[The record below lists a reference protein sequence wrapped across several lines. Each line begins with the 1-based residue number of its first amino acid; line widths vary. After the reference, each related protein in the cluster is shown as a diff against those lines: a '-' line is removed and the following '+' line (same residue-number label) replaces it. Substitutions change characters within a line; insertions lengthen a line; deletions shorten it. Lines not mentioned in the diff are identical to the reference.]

1 MKTQRSLA
9 GKRGF
14 TLMELMVAMAITT
27 IIVTVLVSI
36 TSIALD
42 TWNRSRSELRASRQ
56 AKVMLDVM
64 ARDFESLVVRRGNDN
79 QWLSVEASSTAIGD
93 SKLESTNA
101 SDLIFFTAVTDRYD
115 GDLGPNSTVD
125 KGGDVS
131 CVSYQLQYKDPVD
144 GGSSSNFE
152 TFVLNR
158 LVVNPDDTFDDLLG
172 KDDLKVEFASY
183 KSQLQE
189 PKNFVCENLFQF
201 SLTFHV
207 QVSKKDSS
215 GVVTSVE
222 TVPVT
227 VGQSPSGQV
236 TKEFKING
244 TGIDADVSGGAATA
258 DEIKG
263 GRIVAVEISATVISD
278 FGIEQ
283 MKRRTMTPTQKSDF
297 LTQNSYQ
304 FTKLVQLPSM

>member
-1 MKTQRSLA
+1 MKTQRSSA

-36 TSIALD
+36 TSIALE
-42 TWNRSRSELRASRQ
+42 TWNRSRAELRASRQ
-56 AKVMLDVM
+56 AKAMLDVM
-64 ARDFESLVVRRGNDN
+64 GRDFESLVIRRGNNDE
-79 QWLSVEASSTAIGD
+79 WLSALATVGSVGD
-93 SKLESTNA
+93 ARLESTN
-101 SDLIFFTAVTDRYD
+101 SCELIFFTAVTDRYN
-115 GDLGPNSTVD
+115 GDLGTNSTTD

-131 CVSYQLQYKDPVD
+131 CVSYSLDYKDPMD
-144 GGSSSNFE
+144 GGNTDFK

-172 KDDLKVEFASY
+172 KDDLDTEFASY
-183 KSQLQE
+183 KSELKQPQ
-189 PKNFVCENLFQF
+189 NFVCENLFQF
-201 SLTFHV
+201 SVTFHV
-207 QVSKKDSS
+207 QVSKKDSN
-215 GVVTSVE
+215 GVITSVE

-227 VGQSPSGQV
+227 IGQSGAGQM
-236 TKEFKING
+236 TKEFRING
-244 TGIDADVSGGAATA
+244 SGIDAEVTGGAATA

-263 GRIVAVEISATVISD
+263 GRIVAVEISTTVISD

-283 MKRRTMTPTQKSDF
+283 MKRRSMSESQKSDF
-297 LTQNSYQ
+297 LAQNSYQ